1 MTEKRYAKGQ
11 ENGSLIVGTGTDVEF
26 YKSIGMELMSVEKGW
41 DGAYYKEGQTPEKPR
56 AIIIEEELNEQQKIL
71 SSTDWY
77 AIRYADSGVEIPA
90 DIKAKRQAA
99 REKID
104 ELRAEIEDLAKE
116 LRATDETSETETVN
130 DTQNYG
136 STMEE
141 NKNKPRKYL

>member
-1 MTEKRYAKGQ
+1 MAEKRYAKEQ

-56 AIIIEEELNEQQKIL
+56 AIIIEEELNEQQNIL